1 MWNKIYTSVKYSL
14 ITVNFLFLIT
24 GIIILSVGSSVQ
36 SAYNGYHTF
45 LSDRFFSL
53 PAFCIATGVIIFLIA
68 FFGFYGAYSENYYLI
83 MTFAGAMVLM
93 FVFQLSACIA
103 GYALKGQAVALFTC
117 CGVLNASDWLQHLN
131 THEDSRL
138 PMSCCSHV
146 FGTVGQAIC
155 NTTVS
160 HNTGC
165 AIAFGSW
172 VQSHVAT
179 IGAAGVFLVL
189 AQITSALIISVGTTI
204 YAIYHDVSFFL
215 DQHFFSPATLV
226 IVIGVLMLFVSF
238 YTDWRYIDPPTGV
251 SGITAIPDITVPN
264 SCCAEA
270 HYSVVENATV
280 AECTKLY
287 ANGCLPRLIYLV
299 YQSAG
304 LLGAG
309 ALTIAFIQL
318 IGIVFSFSLA
328 SSIRKAKSERERRRL
343 EIQERVINAH
353 TSLNPNE
360 EKIKPIVYVPFYG
373 QTQTAA

>member
-1 MWNKIYTSVKYSL
+1 MSNEVPYAEKMKFTKTETEYNLKSIRFLLLT
-14 ITVNFLFLIT
+14 ITT
-24 GIIILSVGSSVQ
+24 
-36 SAYNGYHTF
+36 
-45 LSDRFFSL
+45 
-53 PAFCIATGVIIFLIA
+53 
-68 FFGFYGAYSENYYLI
+68 
-83 MTFAGAMVLM
+83 M
-93 FVFQLSACIA
+93 FI
-103 GYALKGQAVALFTC
+103 
-117 CGVLNASDWLQHLN
+117 
-131 THEDSRL
+131 
-138 PMSCCSHV
+138 
-146 FGTVGQAIC
+146 
-155 NTTVS
+155 
-160 HNTGC
+160 
-165 AIAFGSW
+165 
-172 VQSHVAT
+172 
-179 IGAAGVFLVL
+179 
-189 AQITSALIISVGTTI
+189 ITSALIISVGTTI

-226 IVIGVLMLFVSF
+226 IVIGVLMLFVSLF
-238 YTDWRYIDPPTGV
+238 GCVGAWRESTCLVNIFAVILSLVFILEIAAAIAAYTLRSQVIDMLDERLRNSMPYYYRNLEVTDAFDFIQSRLNCCGIDSYTDWRYIDPPTGV

-353 TSLNPNE
+353 TSLNPND